1 MASFRGVAIPKIP
14 RNLLNPPSAE
24 YLDRTRLARFGM
36 SLPQLEKETGGDSA
50 WEAAKP
56 ALKELGAILRAEGG
70 PFVLGKTG
78 EGP

>member
-1 MASFRGVAIPKIP
+1 
-14 RNLLNPPSAE
+14 
-24 YLDRTRLARFGM
+24 M